1 MAQEV
6 EAKFLIQD
14 RVGLLKRL
22 KAAGAELI
30 QPRVYEVN
38 LRFDLPDRSLSSRH
52 QVLRL
57 RKDQAAHLT
66 FKGPALPNHPVSSRE
81 EIEITVSDFKTT
93 WELLGNLGYI
103 VIVEYQKYR
112 TTYRYHDLLVT
123 VDEMP
128 YGNFSEIEG
137 QGPEEIRQ
145 AAISL
150 GLKWE
155 ARTIDS
161 YLAIFNRL
169 KSNTGVEVEDLTFT
183 NFSIWQVTPA
193 DLGLV
198 VAD

>member
-1 MAQEV
+1 MPQEI
-6 EAKFLIQD
+6 EAKFYLHD
-14 RVGLLKRL
+14 KVGFLKRV

-30 QPRVYEVN
+30 QPRVYETN
-38 LRFDLPDRSLSSRH
+38 LRFDLPDQSLSSRH

-66 FKGPALPNHPVSSRE
+66 FKGPSIPNHPVSSRD
-81 EIEITVSDFKTT
+81 EIEIEVSDFKAA
-93 WELLGNLGYI
+93 WELLANLGYI

-112 TTYRYHDLLVT
+112 TTYRYRDLLVT
-123 VDEMP
+123 LDEMP

-137 QGPEEIRQ
+137 LWPEEIRQ

-155 ARTIDS
+155 ARSSDS

-183 NFSIWQVTPA
+183 NFSGWPVTPA
-193 DLGLV
+193 ELGLV

>member
-1 MAQEV
+1 MPQEI
-6 EAKFLIQD
+6 EAKFYLQD
-14 RVGLLKRL
+14 KVGFLKRV

-30 QPRVYEVN
+30 QPRVYEIN
-38 LRFDLPDRSLSSRH
+38 LRLDLPDRSLSSRH

-66 FKGPALPNHPVSSRE
+66 FKGPSIPNHPVSSRD
-81 EIEITVSDFKTT
+81 EIEIEVSDFKAA
-93 WELLGNLGYI
+93 WELLANLGYI

-123 VDEMP
+123 LDEMP

-137 QGPEEIRQ
+137 LGPDEIRQ

-155 ARTIDS
+155 ARTSDS

-183 NFSIWQVTPA
+183 NFSGWQVTPA
-193 DLGLV
+193 ELGMV